1 MYELIK
7 VSDCTYYID
16 CPARMGVFVRENGEA
31 FLIDSGNDKD
41 AGKKAKRIVE
51 GEGWTLKGIL
61 TTHSHADHI
70 GGCNYLQTQTGCKV
84 FASPMESAFAT
95 HTTLMPISLYGGNP
109 HKEIRHKDMIAKPC
123 TVSAFDDPDFPNEI
137 KVIDLSGH
145 APGQVGYKLPD
156 GSVFLADVLCT
167 RQTLDKYAIVYLYD
181 VAAHLE
187 SLDRVAQMQIP
198 EGAMFIPAHCPVAT
212 DVAELTAY
220 NKEKIL
226 EIADFLAT
234 ACEEPKTLEQLLAMA
249 FEQYNLKMN
258 FAQHELIGSTIR
270 SYLTYLEQQGK
281 VEISITN
288 NFLYYKAI

>member
-16 CPARMGVFVRENGEA
+16 CPARMGIFVRESGEA
-31 FLIDSGNDKD
+31 YLIDSGNDKD
-41 AGKKAKRIVE
+41 AGKKAKRIIE

-84 FASPMESAFAT
+84 FASPMEKAYAEHPVF
-95 HTTLMPISLYGGNP
+95 MPISLYGGNP
-109 HKEIRHKDMIAKPC
+109 HKEIRHKDMIAKPS
-123 TVSAFDDPDFPNEI
+123 TVTSFDDADFPQEI
-137 KVIDLSGH
+137 EVIDLSGH
-145 APGQVGYKLPD
+145 APGQTGYKLPD

-167 RQTLDKYAIVYLYD
+167 KETLDKYAIVYLYD

-187 SLDRVAQMQIP
+187 SLDCVAQMKAP
-198 EGAMFIPAHCPVAT
+198 EGAMFIPSHCPVTADVT
-212 DVAELTAY
+212 DLTVY

-226 EIADFLAT
+226 EIAEFLAE
-234 ACEEPKTLEQLLAMA
+234 ACKTPKPLEQLLAEA
-249 FEQYNLKMN
+249 FDHYGLKMN

-270 SYLTYLEQQGK
+270 SYMTYLEQQGRMK
-281 VEISITN
+281 ICIEN
-288 NFLYYKAI
+288 NYLYYQAV

>member
-1 MYELIK
+1 MYELVK

-16 CPARMGVFVRENGEA
+16 CPARMGVFVRENSEA

-41 AGKKAKRIVE
+41 AGKKAKRILE
-51 GEGWTLKGIL
+51 GEGWKLKGVL

-70 GGCNYLQTQTGCKV
+70 GGCNYLQSQTGCKI
-84 FASPMESAFAT
+84 FTSPMEGVFAT

-123 TVSAFDDPDFPNEI
+123 SVSGFDDPDFPREI
-137 KVIDLSGH
+137 EVIDLGGH

-167 RQTLDKYAIVYLYD
+167 KQTLDKYAIVYLYD
-181 VAAHLE
+181 VAAHLD
-187 SLDRVAQMQIP
+187 SLDRVAQLDVP
-198 EGAMFIPAHCPVAT
+198 EGAMFIPAHCPVTA
-212 DVAELTAY
+212 DVTELTAH

-234 ACEEPKTLEQLLAMA
+234 VCREAKTLEQLLAEA
-249 FEQYNLKMN
+249 FVHYGLTMN

-270 SYLTYLEQQGK
+270 SYMTYLEQQGRI
-281 VEISITN
+281 EIMIADN
-288 NFLYYKAI
+288 YLYYKAV

>member
-31 FLIDSGNDKD
+31 LLIDSGNDKD

-51 GEGWTLKGIL
+51 GEGWTLKGVL

-84 FASPMESAFAT
+84 FASPMEGAFAV

-109 HKEIRHKDMIAKPC
+109 HKEIRHKDMIAKSCVVPG
-123 TVSAFDDPDFPNEI
+123 FDDPDFPAEI
-137 KVIDLSGH
+137 QVLDLSGH
-145 APGQVGYKLPD
+145 APGQVGYQLPD

-167 RQTLDKYAIVYLYD
+167 KQTLDKYAIVYLYD

-187 SLDRVAQMQIP
+187 SLERVAELQLP
-198 EGAMFIPAHCPVAT
+198 EDAMFIPAHCPVAA
-212 DVAELTAY
+212 DVSELTAY

-226 EIADFLAT
+226 EIADFLMN

-249 FEQYNLKMN
+249 FDHYDLKMN

-281 VEISITN
+281 VQIILDN
-288 NFLYYKAI
+288 NYLLYKAV

>member
-1 MYELIK
+1 MYELVK

-16 CPARMGVFVRENGEA
+16 CPARMGVYVRENGEA
-31 FLIDSGNDKD
+31 YLIDSGNDKD

-51 GEGWTLKGIL
+51 GENWTLKGVL

-84 FASPMESAFAT
+84 FASPMEGAFAT

-123 TVSAFDDPDFPNEI
+123 TVSSFDDPDFPKEI
-137 KVIDLSGH
+137 EVIDLAGH
-145 APGQVGYKLPD
+145 APGQVGYKMPD

-181 VAAHLE
+181 VGAHLD
-187 SLDRVAQMQIP
+187 SLDCVAQMKVP
-198 EGAMFIPAHCPVAT
+198 EGAMFIPAHCPVSE
-212 DVAELTAY
+212 DVADLTAY
-220 NKEKIL
+220 NKAKIL
-226 EIADFLAT
+226 EIADFLT
-234 ACEEPKTLEQLLAMA
+234 GSCKEPKTLEQLLAGA
-249 FEQYNLKMN
+249 FEHYGLTMS

-270 SYLTYLEQQGK
+270 SYMTYLEQQGK
-281 VEISITN
+281 VEIYIEN
-288 NFLYYKAI
+288 NYLFYKEK

>member
-1 MYELIK
+1 MYELVK
-7 VSDCTYYID
+7 VNDCTYYID
-16 CPARMGVFVRENGEA
+16 CPARMGVFVRANGEA

-51 GEGWTLKGIL
+51 WEGWTLKGVL

-84 FASPMESAFAT
+84 FASPMEGAFAE

-123 TVSAFDDPDFPNEI
+123 TVSGFDNPDFPSEI
-137 KVIDLSGH
+137 EVIDLCGH
-145 APGQVGYKLPD
+145 APGQVGYQLPD

-167 RQTLDKYAIVYLYD
+167 KQTLDKYAIVYLYD
-181 VAAHLE
+181 VAAHLV
-187 SLDRVAQMQIP
+187 SLDRVSQMELP
-198 EGAMFIPAHCPVAT
+198 EGAMFIPAHCPVAE

-226 EIADFLAT
+226 EIADFLMD
-234 ACEEPKTLEQLLAMA
+234 ACEEAKTLEQLLAMA
-249 FEQYNLKMN
+249 FDHYNLKMN

-281 VEISITN
+281 VQILLDN
-288 NFLYYKAI
+288 NYLLYKAV